1 MGQNTRILQKFEYFY
16 EDCACPLCLHWR
28 GRKHGC
34 ALPACPY
41 ADIKRD
47 ALAHGRV
54 KRKPGSMRWS

>member
-1 MGQNTRILQKFEYFY
+1 MGQYTRNFNKFSYFV
-16 EDCACPLCLHWR
+16 EDCECRMCLHWR
-28 GRKHGC
+28 GKKKGC

-47 ALAHGRV
+47 ALAQGRI